1 MLYRRGE
8 MNTKSIV
15 EGVVLVFLGI
25 TVIVMLPDFIRYM
38 KIRSM

>member
-1 MLYRRGE
+1 

-15 EGVVLVFLGI
+15 EGVVLVLLGI